1 MVAMAKVALVAI
13 GTKEKMVLVAVIGRV
28 AMGAMVAM
36 RAKVAFVGLG
46 ELLTHETGPHTC
58 VHTCIT
64 TYIHTYD
71 NGG

>member
-1 MVAMAKVALVAI
+1 
-13 GTKEKMVLVAVIGRV
+13 MVLVAVIGRV

-58 VHTCIT
+58 VHTYIT

-71 NGG
+71 DGG